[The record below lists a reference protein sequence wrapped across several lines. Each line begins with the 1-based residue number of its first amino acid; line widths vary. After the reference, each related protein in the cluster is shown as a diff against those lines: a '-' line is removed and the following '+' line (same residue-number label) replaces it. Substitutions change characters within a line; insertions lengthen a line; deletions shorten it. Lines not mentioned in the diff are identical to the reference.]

1 MAKGLMVKEM
11 SRQDVARVA
20 DIMGKH
26 SAAAQ
31 ALAEFDR
38 RTGAGEAV
46 KIYRGSGSLFVGPEA
61 TMVERER
68 RSQA

>member
-1 MAKGLMVKEM
+1 M
-11 SRQDVARVA
+11 SRQDVVRVA
-20 DIMGKH
+20 HIMGEN

-38 RTGAGEAV
+38 RNGAGEVV
-46 KIYRGSGSLFVGPEA
+46 KIYRGNGSLFVGPEA